1 MLTRPRGHMHTDKH
15 ARSCVCTV
23 CSHAYVC
30 AHMCTYGML
39 VCMHMHGQVCVLTRA
54 HSMLAHSHACTQ
66 SALTPITHRQACVF
80 TRAQLVCLHGHV
92 CAHVSRTDTRTPGV
106 PSLPVQ
112 SLGCLQPR
120 GSPGPWAWCRKPH
133 HLGLRAQDRDHG
145 GAVRAG
151 GRGLG
156 TPADSPDA
164 QQGPWAS
171 NGNTPRP
178 PLRSPSVSVFSAE

>member
-23 CSHAYVC
+23 CSHAYAC

-54 HSMLAHSHACTQ
+54 HSTLAHSHACTE
-66 SALTPITHRQACVF
+66 SALTPITRKHVCSHVHII
-80 TRAQLVCLHGHV
+80 CLHRHMCV
-92 CAHVSRTDTRTPGV
+92 HTYHAQTHAHLACPPCQSRVWVVSSPEGA
-106 PSLPVQ
+106 
-112 SLGCLQPR
+112 R
-120 GSPGPWAWCRKPH
+120 GPGPGAGSH
-133 HLGLRAQDRDHG
+133 TTSGFVLRTETTG

-151 GRGLG
+151 GQGPG
-156 TPADSPDA
+156 TPADSLDA
-164 QQGPWAS
+164 QQGPRAS